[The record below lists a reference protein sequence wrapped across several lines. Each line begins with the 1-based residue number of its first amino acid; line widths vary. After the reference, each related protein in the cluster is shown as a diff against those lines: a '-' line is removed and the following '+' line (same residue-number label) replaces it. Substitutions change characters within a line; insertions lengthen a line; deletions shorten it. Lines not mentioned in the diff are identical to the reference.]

1 MFFEGREIYSM
12 TDLNRDDLM
21 KIFKKVKASV
31 RQKAKEAGAPLYYM
45 HNGQYV
51 REEPSGERIVLD
63 RDYSIM
69 DPFYK
74 K

>member
-1 MFFEGREIYSM
+1 MTNISREE
-12 TDLNRDDLM
+12 LM
-21 KIFKKVKASV
+21 KVFKKVKASV

-51 REEPSGERIVLD
+51 REDPSGEIIVLD
-63 RDYSIM
+63 RDSSII
-69 DPFYK
+69 DPNYK